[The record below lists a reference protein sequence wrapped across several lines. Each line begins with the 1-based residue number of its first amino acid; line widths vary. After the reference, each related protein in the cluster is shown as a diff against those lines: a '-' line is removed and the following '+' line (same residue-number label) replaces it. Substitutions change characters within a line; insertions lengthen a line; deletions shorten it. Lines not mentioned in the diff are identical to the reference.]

1 MVHGHY
7 RALDVSYVAVEVQC
21 QSWPTGETAL
31 SGKNGNRPRLHL
43 AVVGV
48 SHRYFRLLTHRKVSR
63 TCL

>member
-7 RALDVSYVAVEVQC
+7 RALDVSYVAVEVQY

-31 SGKNGNRPRLHL
+31 SGKYGNRPRLHL
-43 AVVGV
+43 AVAGV
-48 SHRYFRLLTHRKVSR
+48 SRRYFRLLTHRKVSR